1 MFDRPLRNT
10 EDDMGVQT
18 MAIRCEGCASCDGVL
33 WRRRACSCAHLW
45 CCEES
50 TLLVGVILCVFS
62 EWTVGAVFIRNACC
76 RLRCGAHAIVA
87 VRASLTK
94 RKVSLDPSALS
105 GCEGEAWIL
114 RVLSLRRWIRECV
127 VSCRE
132 GVCDAAHEV
141 LVSLVEAAC
150 GLWEGGVFVGF
161 QSLQSVT
168 VDSIHRRRVTNIL
181 SIGINTLP
189 LDNHCF
195 HSNRRR
201 EG

>member
-1 MFDRPLRNT
+1 M
-10 EDDMGVQT
+10 
-18 MAIRCEGCASCDGVL
+18 
-33 WRRRACSCAHLW
+33 
-45 CCEES
+45 
-50 TLLVGVILCVFS
+50 
-62 EWTVGAVFIRNACC
+62 
-76 RLRCGAHAIVA
+76 
-87 VRASLTK
+87 
-94 RKVSLDPSALS
+94 
-105 GCEGEAWIL
+105 
-114 RVLSLRRWIRECV
+114 
-127 VSCRE
+127 SCRE

-195 HSNRRR
+195 HSNRIDKVFTNFKKFFVKVAWKCLQKSQNRVQLYC
-201 EG
+201 EIINK